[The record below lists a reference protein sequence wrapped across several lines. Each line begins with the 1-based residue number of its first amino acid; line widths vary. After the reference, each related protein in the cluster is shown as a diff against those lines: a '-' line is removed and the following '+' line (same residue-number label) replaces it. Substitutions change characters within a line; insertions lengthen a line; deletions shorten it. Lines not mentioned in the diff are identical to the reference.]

1 MLQLAYTTDMS
12 EERMLLYVRMLGDVN
27 PVTLEQAVANVI
39 NKCKFLPTIAELREE
54 CSALSAYVNAHEE
67 LPTPQSAWERVI
79 KCASTYGYE
88 HGLEHLDGLTLKCA
102 KSIWSSFNPLMGDE
116 YNEASCRA
124 QFIKQY
130 EQEEKREM
138 HRQRMA
144 NSIKDNHIL
153 LKAREKA
160 EKEQAMIISG
170 QKQIEMTRTG
180 NLVEVAKEPVDV
192 TEIINKS
199 KISDKGKA
207 LLKQAI
213 GGQMKQKPKEFEVS
227 CKVSFDV
234 SFTVLATNEAQART
248 KIENLLEIMRD
259 EATVDCHIHPSY
271 DVFIDDVEAELNQLS
286 YW

>member
-1 MLQLAYTTDMS
+1 MNKKQQIVKILSTLQLAYSTDLS
-12 EERMLLYVRMLGDVN
+12 IERLEMYVEMLADIN
-27 PVTLEQAVANVI
+27 PVTLEQAIKNIV
-39 NKCKFLPTIAELREE
+39 KTRKFLPTIAEIREE

-88 HGLEHLDGLTLKCA
+88 HGLEHLEGLTLKCA
-102 KSIWSSFNPLMGDE
+102 KSIWSSFNPLMGNE

-144 NSIKDNHIL
+144 NSIKDNHLL

-160 EKEQAMIISG
+160 EHERTLIGAG
-170 QKQIEMTRTG
+170 QKQIEMTATG

-213 GGQMKQKPKEFEVS
+213 GG
-227 CKVSFDV
+227 
-234 SFTVLATNEAQART
+234 
-248 KIENLLEIMRD
+248 
-259 EATVDCHIHPSY
+259 
-271 DVFIDDVEAELNQLS
+271 
-286 YW
+286 